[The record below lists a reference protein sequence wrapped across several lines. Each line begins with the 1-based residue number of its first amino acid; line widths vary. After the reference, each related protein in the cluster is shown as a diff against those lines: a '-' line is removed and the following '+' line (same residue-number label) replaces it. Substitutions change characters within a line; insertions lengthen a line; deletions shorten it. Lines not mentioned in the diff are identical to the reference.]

1 MGEQLAGKV
10 AIVTGSATGIGK
22 QGAILFAEEGARVVV
37 VDLDEAGGHQTVE
50 TIRKAGGT
58 AMFVQTD
65 VIDPAQ
71 VEGLVQT
78 TKTTYG
84 RIDILYNNAGVN
96 LYGKLTDTSVENWD
110 RVMAVNVKSV
120 FLCCKAVIP
129 MMKEAGGGTIV
140 NTASSAA
147 IVGLRNL
154 AVYTA
159 SKGAVLQ
166 LTKNLALDYAADQI
180 RVNALC
186 PGVTATEMTLK
197 MIETSSDPAATRA
210 RYDHGRPLGRMAA
223 PIEIARAALFL
234 ASDQSSFM
242 TGAYLIV
249 DGGYT
254 AE

>member
-1 MGEQLAGKV
+1 MSERLAGKV
-10 AIVTGSATGIGK
+10 AIVTGAATGIGK
-22 QGAILFAEEGARVVV
+22 QGAILFAKEGARVVV
-37 VDLDEAGGHQTVE
+37 ADLDEEGGRQTVE
-50 TIRKAGGT
+50 AIRGEGGS
-58 AMFVQTD
+58 AIFARTD
-65 VIDPAQ
+65 VTDPTQ
-71 VEGLVQT
+71 VDELMQT
-78 TKTTYG
+78 AKTTYG
-84 RIDILYNNAGVN
+84 RIDVLYNNAAVN

-120 FLCCKAVIP
+120 FLCCKAAIP
-129 MMKEAGGGTIV
+129 IMKETGGGAII
-140 NTASSAA
+140 NTASAAA

-166 LTKNLALDYAADQI
+166 LTKNLALDYAADHI

-197 MIETSSDPAATRA
+197 MIETSADPAATRA
-210 RYDHGRPLGRMAA
+210 RYDHGRPLERMAE
-223 PIEIARAALFL
+223 PVEIARAALFL
-234 ASDQSSFM
+234 AGDESSFM
-242 TGAYLIV
+242 TGAHLVV